1 MYMELMA
8 IPDTEA
14 KENNEVETQEEED
27 EFISRIL

>member
-1 MYMELMA
+1 MELMA
-8 IPDTEA
+8 IPETDT